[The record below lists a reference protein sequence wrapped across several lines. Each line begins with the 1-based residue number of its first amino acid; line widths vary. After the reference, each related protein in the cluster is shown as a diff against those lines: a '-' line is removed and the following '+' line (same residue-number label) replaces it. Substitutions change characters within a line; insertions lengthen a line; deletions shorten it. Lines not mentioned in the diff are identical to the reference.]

1 MLLSIISWL
10 TKKGALMME
19 DMLEKKL
26 KSFLPYIIVIG
37 AVYLFV
43 PAILVFASSA
53 GMLNQIIYIGV
64 LPVTALLSCMVYGY
78 KKNNDFYLS
87 LVAPL
92 FYIPSMFIYGNFR
105 DSWLNSLIFLVSYFI
120 CGYIGLTLGDMIK
133 GKPVANEDSS
143 TDNKKRV
150 PKRIDTKKIEEI
162 SNSSYMPEEIELP
175 KKFEEDILAVVDEL
189 TANEEPVTTEE
200 DIDAILNELHNR

>member
-1 MLLSIISWL
+1 
-10 TKKGALMME
+10 MME

-26 KSFLPYIIVIG
+26 KSFLPYIVVIG

-53 GMLNQIIYIGV
+53 GMLNQIIYIGI
-64 LPVTALLSCMVYGY
+64 LPVTALLSCMVYAY
-78 KKNNDFYLS
+78 KKTNDFYLS

-133 GKPVANEDSS
+133 GKSEDNEDGSN
-143 TDNKKRV
+143 DNKKSV

-162 SNSSYMPEEIELP
+162 SNSSYMPEDIELP
-175 KKFEEDILAVVDEL
+175 KKFEEDMLSVVDEL
-189 TANEEPVTTEE
+189 TENEETTTSEE
-200 DIDAILNELHNR
+200 DVEAILDKLQGRED